1 MEKKHIL
8 KEMHFEH
15 FSALVVK
22 IISSKILET
31 LLKTTVCKVKM
42 AIGETESF

>member
-1 MEKKHIL
+1 MEKNHIL
-8 KEMHFEH
+8 KEMHFGH

-22 IISSKILET
+22 VISSTILET

-42 AIGETESF
+42 DIGETERF